1 MSAAVQST
9 NCSSTV
15 WQRPRLGGITSGGRS
30 PRRTLMPAGYP
41 VDVNPICWFPLWGLL
56 SGRDAAKSQSFLV
69 CHAVLLRGS
78 LDDNN
83 VVFLLRFDYLW
94 QGDGP
99 IDLVELLIN
108 AKHPP
113 RRRSASWSNLGGEKP
128 DDLLVADIFENF
140 AVLWDATSGDAKWCE
155 HGALSLGVLKTT
167 AGRSRLIPFRYRRE
181 LMIESRN
188 CIGRGV
194 ATPRQLVVGMSAA
207 EKTRPRFR
215 LSLKQRKVAAKS
227 PSAVSKVTKHA
238 ALTTTYKF
246 EREEQLNYF
255 YDSRPRVFRVCFSA
269 FLCSILYNCG
279 EQPCSK

>member
-1 MSAAVQST
+1 
-9 NCSSTV
+9 
-15 WQRPRLGGITSGGRS
+15 
-30 PRRTLMPAGYP
+30 MPAGYP

-194 ATPRQLVVGMSAA
+194 APPQAIRRRDVGGREDTPKVSLIVETTQSSG
-207 EKTRPRFR
+207 EKPECCFQGYQARG
-215 LSLKQRKVAAKS
+215 A
-227 PSAVSKVTKHA
+227 
-238 ALTTTYKF
+238 
-246 EREEQLNYF
+246 
-255 YDSRPRVFRVCFSA
+255 YDHVQ
-269 FLCSILYNCG
+269 I
-279 EQPCSK
+279 